1 MRTPNRI
8 TLWLLSAV
16 LCLPPG
22 LAAQAAPTNV
32 TAVDTRGAVTVSWT
46 GVRTEVTYR
55 VLRSPD
61 QKSPGQDL
69 TRPLAPGTI
78 SFLDA
83 TVAPGTTYFYQ
94 VIAVYG
100 DGTLGASVP
109 IQYLTPT
116 LLAAPSSTLTLA
128 PTSTR
133 VISPLI
139 VAPPPAPTGLSIT
152 GTPAEA
158 TLLWQP
164 MSGVSSIV
172 ATRKQTNVADLA
184 ITLAGT
190 AASWND
196 KGLRPGTAYT
206 YVVNA
211 FYPDGRSASAQV
223 PFTSPPAIN
232 PPVASAVAKALGE
245 VQLSW
250 QLVNGASYYIVL
262 GPGSSN
268 GGVKA
273 SGNSYLVTGAPS
285 GPQVWSVGSYYDPGP
300 IPAGALV
307 GPNAVSTPA
316 TLFTKMPFTVAAAPP
331 PAPVSTARRT
341 SFDPLRN
348 GFYFTNDFKNSFIGP
363 PFNVATGGLCGGMS
377 YSVLDYYLSQMQLS
391 TQPYRPANNTT
402 LQQYFYGRQVTSLQ
416 NNLDKWG
423 ELSFN
428 PGGSRNLEFF
438 NWGLTGRLTEL
449 KSFIDRGAPVPLGLK
464 GLTGTIAGDHQV
476 LAIGYDL
483 GRYAGALGAY
493 QTDVKIYLMDPNHPR
508 ETVTLVPNPGT
519 LEYYELEYPEHRWRS
534 YFVDGKY
541 APMSPP
547 NIPNPVY
554 AADGL
559 IHELWFNFLTGFD
572 DMRGGADHVDVTLKL
587 ANGTSQYYQNISQNG
602 IWLIDYIETARVVLT
617 QPISPAQFRSFEV
630 STNATG
636 GLNGDN
642 WALGGVQ
649 VKAMG
654 GGFEPRDLL
663 TVRSGPFTF
672 TGARKPFVV
681 DIK

>member
-1 MRTPNRI
+1 VRTPNRI
-8 TLWLLSAV
+8 TQWLLSAAA
-16 LCLPPG
+16 LGFPFG

-32 TAVDTRGAVTVSWT
+32 TAVDTKGAVTISWT

-55 VLRSPD
+55 VLRALD

-78 SFLDA
+78 SYLDSGV
-83 TVAPGTTYFYQ
+83 TPGTTYFYQ
-94 VIAVYG
+94 VVAVYG
-100 DGTLGASVP
+100 DGTQGASLP
-109 IQYLTPT
+109 IQYLTPALT
-116 LLAAPSSTLTLA
+116 APIAIA
-128 PTSTR
+128 PTGTR

-172 ATRKQTNVADLA
+172 ATRKQANVADLA

-211 FYPDGRSASAQV
+211 FYADGRSASAQV

-232 PPVASAVAKALGE
+232 PPAASAVAKGVGE

-250 QLVNGASYYIVL
+250 QLVSGASYYIVL

-268 GGVKA
+268 GGVKV
-273 SGNSYLVTGAPS
+273 SGSSFLVTGAPV
-285 GPQVWSVGSYYDPGP
+285 GPQVWSVGTYYDPGP
-300 IPAGALV
+300 IAAGTLV

-316 TLFTKMPFTVAAAPP
+316 TQFTKVPFTVAAAP
-331 PAPVSTARRT
+331 VITAHHT
-341 SFDPLRN
+341 SFDPQKN

-377 YSVLDYYLSQMQLS
+377 YTVLDYYLSRMQLS

-423 ELSFN
+423 ELSLN
-428 PGGSRNLEFF
+428 PGGSRNAEFF

-464 GLTGTIAGDHQV
+464 GLGGMIAGDHQV

-483 GRYAGALGAY
+483 GRYGGALGAY

-508 ETVTLVPNPGT
+508 ETVTLVPNPST
-519 LEYYELEYPEHRWRS
+519 LEWYELEYPEHRWRS

-559 IHELWFNFLTGFD
+559 IHELWFNFLTGLD
-572 DMRGGADHVDVTLKL
+572 DMRGGADHVNVTLSL
-587 ANGTSQYYQNISQNG
+587 ADGTSQVYQNISQNG
-602 IWLIDYIETARVVLT
+602 IWLVDYEETARVVLT
-617 QPISPAQFRSFEV
+617 QPISLASFRSFEV

-642 WALGGVQ
+642 WALLGVQ
-649 VKAMG
+649 VTAMG
-654 GGFEPRDLL
+654 GGFVPRDLL
-663 TVRSGPFTF
+663 THRSASFTF